1 LILNNLFDFDFN
13 IKEERL
19 LNPEEQEVLNII
31 RETNFFELTPMD
43 ALNLLYKLQLKL
55 KKK

>member
-1 LILNNLFDFDFN
+1 